1 MKFEAG
7 FFVDKKEIDMNDIF
21 KIDDIAIAAFLMAKG
36 ARIIEVS
43 SDRPR
48 HFVFIFENEP
58 ACQELKR
65 EFLNNGT
72 VVARELLARR
82 EELMAEMRNRN
93 GDQYGKNNFTK

>member
-1 MKFEAG
+1 MRGVFLCLR
-7 FFVDKKEIDMNDIF
+7 KETDMNDIF
-21 KIDDIAIAAFLMAKG
+21 KIDDIAVAAFLMARG
-36 ARIIEVS
+36 AKIIEVS

-65 EFLNNGT
+65 EYLNNGQ

-82 EELMAEMRNRN
+82 EELMAEMKNRN
-93 GDQYGKNNFTK
+93 GDHYGNNNR